1 MYNSLRASKK
11 KKERKKERIFG
22 REGQTEK
29 KDEGQIL
36 LVYSFRVMK
45 NVGEMNWGV
54 E

>member
-11 KKERKKERIFG
+11 KKERIFG